1 MTRLYI
7 VTCLLNLYAEY
18 IVRNAS
24 LDESQAE
31 IKIAGRNINKFR
43 YADESTQMAESGRG
57 IKDPLDEGE
66 REE

>member
-18 IVRNAS
+18 IVRNARLNHKLKS
-24 LDESQAE
+24 RLLVE
-31 IKIAGRNINKFR
+31 ISTTSDML
-43 YADESTQMAESGRG
+43 DESTQMAESGRG
-57 IKDPLDEGE
+57 TKEPLDEGE

>member
-1 MTRLYI
+1 M
-7 VTCLLNLYAEY
+7 
-18 IVRNAS
+18 RNTGLHEA
-24 LDESQAE
+24 QAE

-57 IKDPLDEGE
+57 TKDPLDEGE

>member
-1 MTRLYI
+1 M
-7 VTCLLNLYAEY
+7 
-18 IVRNAS
+18 RNAG
-24 LDESQAE
+24 LDEDQSG